1 MIPFLLVL
9 ACVAPSG
16 CPEPIRRDVEM
27 ETPGA
32 CDFVA
37 REVATAMTLVS
48 GLRWEGWCDPV
59 DPPGDR
65 PVKRRFGT

>member
-1 MIPFLLVL
+1 
-9 ACVAPSG
+9 
-16 CPEPIRRDVEM
+16 M

-65 PVKRRFGT
+65 PVKKRFGT